1 MQMSLPA
8 SACLHF
14 VKILLLLCFD
24 FHTSYKNKHFHLL
37 CIDKDLGI
45 VYNDNSFPVLVFA
58 GINPAVWEL
67 SVQEQPLVFRIF
79 SREEKM
85 EKKDE
90 RNLNI
95 ILKNEEDANKEEII
109 ISFSAFMK
117 QLKRFL
123 IFWIVA
129 AILAG
134 ILIPVFFAVFTADQ
148 HKNLTAL
155 VSFNYSGIEKG
166 LAPDG
171 SKFDVNSIKNPSV
184 IENALTELNLP
195 LETLE
200 NIRQGISFEGITPQD
215 AIDRITVYKS
225 AYDSGNIQAAEK
237 ILDTTYYPT
246 QFRVTFNYSASM
258 LSGNQPVEVCQKIL
272 TCCSDEFFKKYGFNQ
287 ALGSAVTGMNYLAYD
302 YPEQIDL
309 YDSSLTTLQNYISS
323 LASTDT
329 TRFRSTVTGLSF
341 ADLSDSIQ
349 TIRSVDLTM
358 LSSEILMNN
367 VTKDKPA
374 LIDYYT
380 NRIEVL
386 TRESAVAQ
394 AELNGVTSAIE
405 NYQLGSVIVY
415 GDSGQ
420 GGLQYNTNSEEYDKL
435 FERKVNAQKTVAAK
449 QESLKDYQKR
459 LNMLKAQEVGTNV
472 QTERIEEELKALDTK
487 VKELIDKINI
497 TANEYYETVYLANA
511 YSILVPPSS
520 SGMTVTTSIIKA
532 SIEPTIIV
540 EALLFVLYFGYSFC
554 YSLVQVNR
562 ERKNKSRREDEENSE
577 DGSGTEAAEETA
589 AAKA

>member
-1 MQMSLPA
+1 
-8 SACLHF
+8 
-14 VKILLLLCFD
+14 
-24 FHTSYKNKHFHLL
+24 
-37 CIDKDLGI
+37 
-45 VYNDNSFPVLVFA
+45 
-58 GINPAVWEL
+58 
-67 SVQEQPLVFRIF
+67 
-79 SREEKM
+79 M

-129 AILAG
+129 ALLVG
-134 ILIPVFFAVFTADQ
+134 ILIPVYFAVFTADQ

-155 VSFNYSGIEKG
+155 VSFNYSGIEMG

-184 IENALTELNLP
+184 IESALTDLNLP
-195 LETLE
+195 LDLLE

-225 AYDSGNIQAAEK
+225 AYDTGNIQAAEK

-246 QFRVTFNYSASM
+246 QFRVTFNYSASG
-258 LSGNQPVEVCQKIL
+258 LTGNQPVEVFQKIL
-272 TCCSDEFFKKYGFNQ
+272 TCYSDEFFKKYGFNQ
-287 ALGSAVTGMNYLAYD
+287 ALGSAVTGMSYLTYD

-329 TRFRSTVTGLSF
+329 TRFRSTMTGLSF
-341 ADLSDSIQ
+341 SDLSDSIQ

-358 LSSEILMNN
+358 ISSEILMNN
-367 VTKDKPA
+367 VTMNKPA

-380 NRIEVL
+380 NRIEIL

-394 AELNGVTSAIE
+394 AELNGVNSAIE
-405 NYQLGSVIVY
+405 SYQVGAVIVY
-415 GDSGQ
+415 GESGQ
-420 GGLQYNTNSEEYDKL
+420 GGVQYNTNSEEYNDL
-435 FERKVNAQKTVAAK
+435 FERKVNAEKTVAAK
-449 QESLKDYQKR
+449 QEAIKDYQKR
-459 LNMLKAQEVGTNV
+459 LNMLKAQDVGTNV
-472 QTERIEEELKALDTK
+472 ETERIEEKLKTLDEK
-487 VKELIDKINI
+487 VKTLIEKINI

-520 SGMTVTTSIIKA
+520 SGMTVTTSIIK
-532 SIEPTIIV
+532 SSVEPMVIA
-540 EALLFVLYFGYSFC
+540 EALLFVVYFGFSFC
-554 YSLVQVNR
+554 YSLVLVNR
-562 ERKNKSRREDEENSE
+562 ERKNIKRREDEASSE
-577 DGSGTEAAEETA
+577 DDSSTETPAEADT
-589 AAKA
+589 AKA